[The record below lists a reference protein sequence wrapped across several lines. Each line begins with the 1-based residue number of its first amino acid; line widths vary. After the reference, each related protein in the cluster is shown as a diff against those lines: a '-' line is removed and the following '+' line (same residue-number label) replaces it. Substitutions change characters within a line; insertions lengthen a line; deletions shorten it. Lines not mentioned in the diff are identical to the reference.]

1 MNPQTNHVRPAAVY
15 AWRVRVCTCTLL
27 METRGKASL
36 TGCGHCVLWGA
47 HNPHARWIN
56 TFDCRGGWR
65 WMRLKD
71 SLEFNVQKRE
81 SWKHGHDSSII
92 QVGNNMC
99 FLSNWSSW
107 FIFTSLSK
115 CRAECV
121 RVLVCVSVC
130 VRSVDSTYNLS
141 GGKQGL
147 KNFQGATAAAQWRP
161 PQPRARVIST
171 FKCISADVLMSRES
185 MGNGDEL
192 QKHWYKALFQCD
204 KHHYWRLQTY
214 TCTDCHALAYMTDTL
229 YIVLCY
235 LHSFKEATTQLA
247 QPRLSPRCLPLRH
260 AVCRDATACWGLK
273 VQWWPVYA
281 LRWCKSASGEKKKQE
296 ATEFALESHE
306 SPANT

>member
-1 MNPQTNHVRPAAVY
+1 MD
-15 AWRVRVCTCTLL
+15 L
-27 METRGKASL
+27 TRL
-36 TGCGHCVLWGA
+36 
-47 HNPHARWIN
+47 
-56 TFDCRGGWR
+56 
-65 WMRLKD
+65 
-71 SLEFNVQKRE
+71 
-81 SWKHGHDSSII
+81 II

-115 CRAECV
+115 CKAECV
-121 RVLVCVSVC
+121 RVLVCVCVC

-147 KNFQGATAAAQWRP
+147 KNFQGATPAAQWRP
-161 PQPRARVIST
+161 SQQRARVIST
-171 FKCISADVLMSRES
+171 FECICADVLMSRES

-260 AVCRDATACWGLK
+260 AVCRDPTACWGLK

-281 LRWCKSASGEKKKQE
+281 LRWCKSASGEKKKTRSNWICFRVTWKSRKHVANSTRNKNTD
-296 ATEFALESHE
+296 ATETKTQKLETVATIGDKLSLI
-306 SPANT
+306 SLWSKL